1 MMVLSGLEIF
11 KLLPKT
17 NCGDCAVPTCMAFA
31 MRLVQKTADL
41 GECPHASEEA
51 KTTLGA
57 ASEPP
62 IRLVK
67 IGGAGPV
74 ELGDETVMFR
84 HEKTFFHPTGIAI
97 QLSTSEDEEQL
108 KRKIKDIAEYEV
120 TRVGE
125 VLRIDLFFISHDS
138 DEKDRFIN
146 TIHMVKQ
153 YSSKGIILDCN
164 ERDLLS
170 AGLVLLKESRPAIF
184 LRDELA
190 ENDIEL
196 ALDNDASLIISA
208 RSLGELTE
216 QSDRAKAAGVKNVI
230 LNMVSNN
237 IGHQLQFN
245 TILRRSALRKYF
257 KPFGYPIFTFIHHG
271 SAYDLLANASLG
283 ICKYSSII
291 VLSEYDKALLYTLF
305 TLRQNIFTDPQKP
318 IQVDPKV
325 YPIGEPSPVSP
336 VFITTNFSLTYF
348 IVSAEIENS
357 GISAHLVIVDCEGQ
371 SVLTAWAAGKF
382 DGPIIA
388 RYIKDLNL
396 EQQVQTRKLVIPGYV
411 SQISGELEENLPG
424 WEIVVGCQEA
434 SDIPTFIKGVD
445 LT

>member
-1 MMVLSGLEIF
+1 MALSGLEIF

-17 NCGDCAVPTCMAFA
+17 NCGDCGVPTCMAFA
-31 MRLVQKTADL
+31 MRLAQKTVDL
-41 GECPHASEEA
+41 GECPDASEEA
-51 KTTLGA
+51 KTTLGV

-67 IGGAGPV
+67 IGGANPV

-97 QLSTSEDEEQL
+97 QLSTSEDEEKL
-108 KRKIKDIAEYEV
+108 KKRIRDIAEYEV

-125 VLRIDLFFISHDS
+125 VLRTDLFFITHDS
-138 DEKDRFIN
+138 DEKDRFID
-146 TIHMVKQ
+146 TIHLVKE
-153 YSSKGIILDCN
+153 YSTKGIILDCP

-170 AGLVLLKESRPAIF
+170 AGLELLKESRPAIL

-190 ENDIEL
+190 ETDIEL
-196 ALDNDASLIISA
+196 ALANDASIIISA
-208 RSLGELTE
+208 RSLDELTE
-216 QSDRAKAAGVKNVI
+216 QSERAKAAGVKNII

-237 IGHQLQFN
+237 IGKQLQYN
-245 TILRRSALRKYF
+245 TILRRSALRQDF
-257 KPFGYPIFTFIHHG
+257 KSFGYPILTFMHNG
-271 SAYDLLANASLG
+271 SDYDLVANAALG

-291 VLSEYDKALLYTLF
+291 VLSKYDKALLYTLF
-305 TLRQNIFTDPQKP
+305 TLRQNIFTDPQNP

-336 VFITTNFSLTYF
+336 VLVTTNFSLTYF

-357 GISAHLVIVDCEGQ
+357 GISAHLVVVDCEGQ

-388 RYIKDLNL
+388 KYIKELNL
-396 EQQVQTRKLVIPGYV
+396 EQQVKTRKLVIPGYV
-411 SQISGELEENLPG
+411 SQISGELEESLPG
-424 WEIVVGCQEA
+424 WEIIVGCQEA
-434 SDIPTFIKGVD
+434 SDIPAFIKGVD

>member
-1 MMVLSGLEIF
+1 
-11 KLLPKT
+11 
-17 NCGDCAVPTCMAFA
+17 
-31 MRLVQKTADL
+31 
-41 GECPHASEEA
+41 
-51 KTTLGA
+51 
-57 ASEPP
+57 
-62 IRLVK
+62 
-67 IGGAGPV
+67 
-74 ELGDETVMFR
+74 MFR

-271 SAYDLLANASLG
+271 SDYDLLAN
-283 ICKYSSII
+283 
-291 VLSEYDKALLYTLF
+291 
-305 TLRQNIFTDPQKP
+305 
-318 IQVDPKV
+318 
-325 YPIGEPSPVSP
+325 
-336 VFITTNFSLTYF
+336 
-348 IVSAEIENS
+348 
-357 GISAHLVIVDCEGQ
+357 
-371 SVLTAWAAGKF
+371 
-382 DGPIIA
+382 
-388 RYIKDLNL
+388 
-396 EQQVQTRKLVIPGYV
+396 
-411 SQISGELEENLPG
+411 
-424 WEIVVGCQEA
+424 
-434 SDIPTFIKGVD
+434 
-445 LT
+445 